1 VMCWVALDRAIR
13 AARLDRLEGLP
24 VERWKAERAAIRA
37 EVEERAWSERM
48 GAFAQSYDSDALDA
62 SALLLAQVGF
72 LRPDDPRF
80 RSTVQAIRTHLMRG
94 GLVDRYRVGEAADD
108 GLAGEEGT
116 FSICSL
122 WMVLALASLGEHA
135 EARALFDR
143 VSGCAN
149 DVGLMSEE
157 LTPEGV
163 QLGNFPQA
171 FTHIALIAAALAL
184 ARGELAR

>member
-1 VMCWVALDRAIR
+1 
-13 AARLDRLEGLP
+13 

-72 LRPDDPRF
+72 LKARDPRF
-80 RSTVQAIRTHLMRG
+80 RSTVRAIQTHLTRG
-94 GLVDRYRVGEAADD
+94 GLVDRYRIGEAADD
-108 GLAGEEGT
+108 GLTGEEGT
-116 FSICSL
+116 FAICSL
-122 WMVLALASLGEHA
+122 WLVLALVSIGEHD
-135 EARALFDR
+135 EARTLFDR
-143 VSGCAN
+143 VWSCAN
-149 DVGLMSEE
+149 DLGLMSEE

-171 FTHIALIAAALAL
+171 FTHIALIAAGLAL
-184 ARGELAR
+184 SAPPRGGATRLEREVTGLH